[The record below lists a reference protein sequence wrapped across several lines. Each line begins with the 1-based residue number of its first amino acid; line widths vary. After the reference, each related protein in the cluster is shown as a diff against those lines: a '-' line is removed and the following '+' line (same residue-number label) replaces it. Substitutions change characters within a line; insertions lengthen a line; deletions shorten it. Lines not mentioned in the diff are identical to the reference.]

1 MAWLTSLVVGCQKT
15 CLAALAPI
23 NPFKSTQSWS
33 IPPIFGGYQSGS
45 VSSSVMFN
53 TFNMGIGLLLVPPN
67 QAEQTISWFESQDID
82 AYDRYGDYWFR

>member
-23 NPFKSTQSWS
+23 NPFQMTLRAGLFRPSSELALWL
-33 IPPIFGGYQSGS
+33 S
-45 VSSSVMFN
+45 VPQLCL
-53 TFNMGIGLLLVPPN
+53 TFQHGHFLLLVPPN

-82 AYDRYGDYWFR
+82 A